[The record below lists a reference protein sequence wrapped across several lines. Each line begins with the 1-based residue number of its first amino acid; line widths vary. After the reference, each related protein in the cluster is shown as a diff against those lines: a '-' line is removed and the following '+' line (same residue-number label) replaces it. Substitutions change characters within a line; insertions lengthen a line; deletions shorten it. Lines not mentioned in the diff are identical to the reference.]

1 MGALDPSADTART
14 GRGRSASRSGASSQ
28 FFGRLEQDRGPGSGY
43 ATVIPHQGLKRP
55 PLRTRRSPTSAAY
68 GLTSVSPREIADL
81 AGLPFRSIRMML
93 TRMVKAGEIMRK
105 GRGGYIAKRKP
116 ACDNGYKS
124 FNGSADEAAL

>member
-1 MGALDPSADTART
+1 MVSARAMRPSSPR
-14 GRGRSASRSGASSQ
+14 
-28 FFGRLEQDRGPGSGY
+28 
-43 ATVIPHQGLKRP
+43 QGLETTAP
-55 PLRTRRSPTSAAY
+55 RTRRPPTSAAY

-93 TRMVKAGEIMRK
+93 TRMVKAGRIMRK

-124 FNGSADEAAL
+124 YNGSADEAAL